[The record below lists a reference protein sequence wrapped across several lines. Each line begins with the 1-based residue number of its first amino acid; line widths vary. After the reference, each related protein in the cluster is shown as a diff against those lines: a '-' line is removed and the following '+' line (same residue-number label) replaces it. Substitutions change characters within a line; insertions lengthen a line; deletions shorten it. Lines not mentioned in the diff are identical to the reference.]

1 MYGRLIAA
9 LLAAMVLTPVPV
21 GAAESLEAPAGVEDE
36 LIGKA
41 RSGRLSTAELVRRAD
56 DLSMLERLR
65 LYYYAM
71 ALEPYFLGIED
82 IIRDIARSDPQRRPE
97 IEKLV
102 AGLSALMAKSRE
114 TLLTSDRPDPEADWR
129 RGLAGLIF
137 LDFDWRGRVAEQ
149 GKDEIK
155 NPYDLVGL
163 LDCLDARLR
172 GLEDCNIQHCMG
184 LAIASGHRSKQ

>member
-9 LLAAMVLTPVPV
+9 LLAAVVLIP
-21 GAAESLEAPAGVEDE
+21 GSAWSAESLKAPAGVEDE

-41 RSGRLSTAELVRRAD
+41 RSGRLSTAELVRRGD
-56 DLSMLERLR
+56 DLSLLERLE

-71 ALEPYFLGIED
+71 ELEPYFLGIED
-82 IIRDIARSDPQRRPE
+82 MIRDIARGDPRKRPE

-102 AGLSALMAKSRE
+102 AGLLALMTKSRE
-114 TLLTSDRPDPEADWR
+114 RLLASDRPDPEADWR

-137 LDFDWRGRVAEQ
+137 LDFDWRRRVAEQ

-172 GLEDCNIQHCMG
+172 GLEDCNIQQCMG
-184 LAIASGHRSKQ
+184 LAIAPGPRSKP